1 MCGVITDLAGI
12 ELSACSVMVSAR
24 ETFVI
29 EPEFAFYGPMGFD
42 LGVLL
47 GNRDVL
53 DWVQA

>member
-1 MCGVITDLAGI
+1 
-12 ELSACSVMVSAR
+12 MVNAR

-29 EPEFAFYGPMGFD
+29 DPEFAFYEPMGFD

-47 GNRDVL
+47 GNHHIL